1 MNTTQRLLSYL
12 DTPAP
17 VSYSS
22 PHRGESV
29 RHAQESMVS
38 RSVFCAPHVR
48 ACSVALAVALLASLG
63 TLGQATAASKTPAP
77 SRPAPAKS
85 AAATAQSA
93 LDQAKRLIDAEQPEA
108 AAVMLRRFIES
119 GPAPDL
125 IDDAYLLMAA
135 AMFGMKEQAET
146 IRYINQ
152 LLGEFPNSE
161 LVDRAKLLLAK
172 THARAGSLDL
182 ALPLL
187 SEVRSLST
195 DPAVKRDALRLTGEF
210 QVQKKDFLRAIQAW
224 LDELPLDTG
233 DQAQDTEG
241 QIRELVNEKLDAP
254 TLVRVRDAF
263 PKAFPGDLASIKLIE
278 LHTASGE
285 DHLVERDLRLFLGR
299 FPNHPYAAKAAEL
312 QAVVRTKFKSHPY
325 SIAAI
330 FPMSGKLAP
339 FGTEV
344 LNGIQLA
351 LERPKDGGD
360 SPSIGLIVKDTEA
373 DRAAFLDE
381 LSNVL
386 SDDRPLAVIGP
397 LLSKNLPVMAEM
409 AERTHV
415 PLITPSAT
423 VPNLRRFGSYVFSTA
438 LTYGHQAKRV
448 AEYAVK
454 EHQFK
459 RFAILYPDTAYGREL
474 ARLFAQEIRQQDG
487 ELIASE
493 PYKEGDNDFRAVI
506 GKLKAEDL
514 KKYGVEVQVDNDPA
528 KTGIRQGGKKGKRLL
543 YSPGFDAV
551 FIPGRSLDVGLLA
564 AQLAFYDIAVPLLG
578 ANGWNTP
585 DFARVADRSV
595 EGGVFADGFFI
606 DSASP
611 VVQEFVERYRK
622 RFQAT
627 PSLFAAQGYDAAR
640 LAVEAIRRGATTGE
654 AVRDYLMMQHDL
666 PTLSGPSGFNPDG
679 TLNRHVFLIQ
689 VKQGKFVPLD

>member
-1 MNTTQRLLSYL
+1 
-12 DTPAP
+12 
-17 VSYSS
+17 
-22 PHRGESV
+22 
-29 RHAQESMVS
+29 MVS
-38 RSVFCAPHVR
+38 RSVVCAPPLR
-48 ACSVALAVALLASLG
+48 PCGVALAAALFVTLG
-63 TLGQATAASKTPAP
+63 TPVQADAASKAPAP

-85 AAATAQSA
+85 PAVTAQSA

-108 AAVMLRRFIES
+108 AAVMLRRYIES
-119 GPAPDL
+119 GPGPDL
-125 IDDAYLLMAA
+125 LDDAYLLMAA

-146 IRYINQ
+146 IRYVNQ

-172 THARAGSLDL
+172 THARAGNLDL

-195 DPAVKRDALRLTGEF
+195 DPTVKRDALRLTGEF

-233 DQAQDTEG
+233 DQAQETET
-241 QIRELVNEKLDAP
+241 QIRDLVNEKLDAP
-254 TLVRVRDAF
+254 MLVRVRDAY
-263 PKAFPGDLASIKLIE
+263 PKMFPGDLAAIKLIE
-278 LHTASGE
+278 LHTTSGE
-285 DHLVERDLRLFLGR
+285 DHLVERDLRIFLSR
-299 FPNHPYAAKAAEL
+299 FPNHPYAAKAADL
-312 QAVVRTKFKSHPY
+312 QAVVRTKFKAHPY

-344 LNGIQLA
+344 LNGVQLA
-351 LERPKDGGD
+351 LEHSKDGGD
-360 SPSIGLIVKDTEA
+360 GPSIGLIVKDTES

-409 AERTHV
+409 AERTRV

-423 VPNLRRFGSYVFSTA
+423 VPNLRRFGTYVFSTA

-448 AEYAVK
+448 AEYALK
-454 EHQFK
+454 EQQFK
-459 RFAILYPDTAYGREL
+459 RFAILYPDTPYGRDL

-506 GKLKAEDL
+506 AKLKAEDL
-514 KKYGVEVQVDNDPA
+514 KQYGVEVQVDNDPA
-528 KTGIRQGGKKGKRLL
+528 KTGIRKGGKKGKRLL
-543 YSPGFDAV
+543 YSPGFDAI

-578 ANGWNTP
+578 ANGWNQP

-595 EGGVFADGFFI
+595 EGGVFADGFFAE
-606 DSASP
+606 SSSP
-611 VVQEFVERYRK
+611 AVQEFVERYRK

-640 LAVEAIRRGATTGE
+640 LTVEAIRRGATTGE
-654 AVRDYLMMQHDL
+654 AVRDYLLMQHDL

>member
-1 MNTTQRLLSYL
+1 
-12 DTPAP
+12 
-17 VSYSS
+17 
-22 PHRGESV
+22 
-29 RHAQESMVS
+29 
-38 RSVFCAPHVR
+38 
-48 ACSVALAVALLASLG
+48 
-63 TLGQATAASKTPAP
+63 
-77 SRPAPAKS
+77 
-85 AAATAQSA
+85 
-93 LDQAKRLIDAEQPEA
+93 
-108 AAVMLRRFIES
+108 MLRRFLES

-125 IDDAYLLMAA
+125 LDDAYLLMAA
-135 AMFGMKEQAET
+135 AMYGMKEHAET
-146 IRYINQ
+146 IRYVNQ
-152 LLGEFPNSE
+152 LLGEFPNSD

-172 THARAGSLDL
+172 SHARAGNLDL

-187 SEVRSLST
+187 AEVRSLSA
-195 DPAVKRDALRLTGEF
+195 DPVIKRDALRLTGEF

-224 LDELPLDTG
+224 LDELPLDAG
-233 DQAQDTEG
+233 DQARETET
-241 QIRELVNEKLDAP
+241 QIRDLVNDKLDAP
-254 TLVRVRDAF
+254 TLMRVRDAY
-263 PKAFPGDLASIKLIE
+263 PRTFPGDVASIKLIE
-278 LHTASGE
+278 LHTAAGE
-285 DHLVERDLRLFLGR
+285 DHLVERDLRLFLNR
-299 FPNHPYAAKAAEL
+299 FPTHPYAAKAADL
-312 QAVVRTKFKSHPY
+312 QTTVRTKFKSHPY

-351 LERPKDGGD
+351 LERSKDGSE
-360 SPSIGLIVKDTEA
+360 SPSIGLIVKDTES

-381 LSNVL
+381 LSSVL

-397 LLSKNLPVMAEM
+397 LLSKNLPVMAEL
-409 AERTHV
+409 AERAHI

-423 VPNLRRFGSYVFSTA
+423 VPNLRRFGNYVFSTA

-448 AEYAVK
+448 ADYAVK
-454 EHQFK
+454 EQQFK
-459 RFAILYPDTAYGREL
+459 RFAILYPDTPYGREL

-493 PYKEGDNDFRAVI
+493 AYKEGDTDFRAVI
-506 GKLKAEDL
+506 GKLKTEDL
-514 KKYGVEVQVDNDPA
+514 KKYGVEVQVENDPA
-528 KTGIRQGGKKGKRLL
+528 KTGIRQGGKKSKRLL

-564 AQLAFYDIAVPLLG
+564 AQLAFFDIAVPLLG

-585 DFARVADRSV
+585 DFARVADRTV
-595 EGGVFADGFFI
+595 EGSVFADGFFA

-611 VVQEFVERYRK
+611 AVQEFVERYRK

-640 LAVEAIRRGATTGE
+640 LAVEAIRRGATSGE
-654 AVRDYLMMQHDL
+654 AVRDYLLMQHDL
-666 PTLSGPSGFNPDG
+666 PTLSGPSGFSPDG

-689 VKQGKFVPLD
+689 VKQGKFVPLE

>member
-1 MNTTQRLLSYL
+1 
-12 DTPAP
+12 
-17 VSYSS
+17 
-22 PHRGESV
+22 
-29 RHAQESMVS
+29 MVS
-38 RSVFCAPHVR
+38 RSVVCAPPLR
-48 ACSVALAVALLASLG
+48 ACSVALAVALLVTLG
-63 TLGQATAASKTPAP
+63 TPVQADAASKAPAP

-85 AAATAQSA
+85 PAVTAQSA

-108 AAVMLRRFIES
+108 AAVMLRRYIES
-119 GPAPDL
+119 GPGPDL
-125 IDDAYLLMAA
+125 LDDAYLLMAA

-146 IRYINQ
+146 IRYVNQ

-172 THARAGSLDL
+172 THARAGNLDL

-195 DPAVKRDALRLTGEF
+195 DPTVKRDALRLTGEF

-233 DQAQDTEG
+233 DQAQETET
-241 QIRELVNEKLDAP
+241 QIRDLVNEKLDAP
-254 TLVRVRDAF
+254 MLVRVRDAY
-263 PKAFPGDLASIKLIE
+263 PKMFPGDLAAIKLIE
-278 LHTASGE
+278 LHTTSGE
-285 DHLVERDLRLFLGR
+285 DHLVERDLRIFLSR
-299 FPNHPYAAKAAEL
+299 FPNHPYAAKAADL

-351 LERPKDGGD
+351 LEHSKDGGD
-360 SPSIGLIVKDTEA
+360 GPSIGLIVKDTES

-409 AERTHV
+409 AERTRV

-423 VPNLRRFGSYVFSTA
+423 APNLRRFGTYVFSTA

-448 AEYAVK
+448 AEYALK
-454 EHQFK
+454 EQQFK
-459 RFAILYPDTAYGREL
+459 RFAILYPDTPYGRDL

-506 GKLKAEDL
+506 AKLKAEDL
-514 KKYGVEVQVDNDPA
+514 KQYGVEVQVDNDPT
-528 KTGIRQGGKKGKRLL
+528 KTGIRKGGKKGKRLL
-543 YSPGFDAV
+543 YSPGFDAI

-578 ANGWNTP
+578 ANGWNQP

-595 EGGVFADGFFI
+595 EGGVFADGFFAE
-606 DSASP
+606 SSSP
-611 VVQEFVERYRK
+611 AVQEFVERYRK

-640 LAVEAIRRGATTGE
+640 LTVEAIRRGATSGE
-654 AVRDYLMMQHDL
+654 AVRDYLLMQHDL

>member
-1 MNTTQRLLSYL
+1 MGPRS
-12 DTPAP
+12 
-17 VSYSS
+17 
-22 PHRGESV
+22 
-29 RHAQESMVS
+29 VS
-38 RSVFCAPHVR
+38 RAPHLP
-48 ACSVALAVALLASLG
+48 ACSVALAVALLVGVA
-63 TLGQATAASKTPAP
+63 TLGETAPAPKTPAAP
-77 SRPAPAKS
+77 RSNPAKPP
-85 AAATAQSA
+85 ATTGQSA

-108 AAVMLRRFIES
+108 AAVMLRRFLES

-125 IDDAYLLMAA
+125 LDDAYLLMAA
-135 AMFGMKEQAET
+135 AMYGMKEHAET
-146 IRYINQ
+146 IRYVNQ
-152 LLGEFPNSE
+152 LLGEFPNSD

-172 THARAGSLDL
+172 SHARAGNLDL

-187 SEVRSLST
+187 AEVRSLSA
-195 DPAVKRDALRLTGEF
+195 DPVIKRDALRLTGEF
-210 QVQKKDFLRAIQAW
+210 QAQKKDFLRAIQAW
-224 LDELPLDTG
+224 LDELPLDAG
-233 DQAQDTEG
+233 DQARETET
-241 QIRELVNEKLDAP
+241 QIRDLVNDKLDAP
-254 TLVRVRDAF
+254 TLMRVRDAY
-263 PKAFPGDLASIKLIE
+263 PRTFPGDVASIKLIE
-278 LHTASGE
+278 LHTAAGE
-285 DHLVERDLRLFLGR
+285 DHLVERDLRLFLNR
-299 FPNHPYAAKAAEL
+299 FPTHPYAAKAADL
-312 QAVVRTKFKSHPY
+312 QSTVRTKFKSHPY

-351 LERPKDGGD
+351 LERSKDGSE
-360 SPSIGLIVKDTEA
+360 SPSIGLIVKDTES

-381 LSNVL
+381 LSSVL

-397 LLSKNLPVMAEM
+397 LLSKNLPVMAEL
-409 AERTHV
+409 AERAHI

-423 VPNLRRFGSYVFSTA
+423 VPNLRRFGNYVFSTA

-448 AEYAVK
+448 ADYAVK
-454 EHQFK
+454 EQQFK
-459 RFAILYPDTAYGREL
+459 RFAILYPDTPYGREL

-493 PYKEGDNDFRAVI
+493 AYKEGDTDFRAVI
-506 GKLKAEDL
+506 GKLKTEDL
-514 KKYGVEVQVDNDPA
+514 KKYGVEVQVENDPA

-564 AQLAFYDIAVPLLG
+564 AQLAFFDIAVPLLG

-585 DFARVADRSV
+585 DFARVADRTV
-595 EGGVFADGFFI
+595 EGSVFADGFFA

-611 VVQEFVERYRK
+611 AVQEFVERYRK

-640 LAVEAIRRGATTGE
+640 LAVEAIRRGATSGE

-666 PTLSGPSGFNPDG
+666 PTLSGPSGFSPDG

-689 VKQGKFVPLD
+689 VKQGKFVPLE

>member
-1 MNTTQRLLSYL
+1 
-12 DTPAP
+12 
-17 VSYSS
+17 
-22 PHRGESV
+22 
-29 RHAQESMVS
+29 MVS
-38 RSVFCAPHVR
+38 RSVSRAPHLR
-48 ACSVALAVALLASLG
+48 ACSVALAVAFLVGFA
-63 TLGQATAASKTPAP
+63 TLGEAAPAPKTPAAP
-77 SRPAPAKS
+77 RANQAKPPAN
-85 AAATAQSA
+85 TAQSA

-125 IDDAYLLMAA
+125 LDDAYLLMAA
-135 AMFGMKEQAET
+135 AMYGMKEHAET
-146 IRYINQ
+146 VRYVNQ
-152 LLGEFPNSE
+152 LLGEFPNSD

-172 THARAGSLDL
+172 SHARAGNLDL

-187 SEVRSLST
+187 SEVRSLSA
-195 DPAVKRDALRLTGEF
+195 DPAIKRDALRLTGEF
-210 QVQKKDFLRAIQAW
+210 QAQKKDFLRAIQAW
-224 LDELPLDTG
+224 LDELPLDAG
-233 DQAQDTEG
+233 DQAHETEA
-241 QIRELVNEKLDAP
+241 QIRELVNDKLDAQA
-254 TLVRVRDAF
+254 LVRVRDAY
-263 PKAFPGDLASIKLIE
+263 PKTFPGDLASIKLIE
-278 LHTASGE
+278 LHTAAGE
-285 DHLVERDLRLFLGR
+285 DHLVERDLRLFLSR
-299 FPNHPYAAKAAEL
+299 FPNHSYAAKAADL
-312 QAVVRTKFKSHPY
+312 QTTVRTKFKSHPY

-351 LERPKDGGD
+351 LERQKDG
-360 SPSIGLIVKDTEA
+360 SETPSIGLIVKDTEA

-381 LSNVL
+381 LSDVL

-409 AERTHV
+409 AERTRI

-448 AEYAVK
+448 ADYAVK
-454 EHQFK
+454 DQHFK

-474 ARLFAQEIRQQDG
+474 ARLFTQEIRQQDG
-487 ELIASE
+487 ELILSE
-493 PYKEGDNDFRAVI
+493 PYKEGDTDFRAVI

-528 KTGIRQGGKKGKRLL
+528 KTGIRQGAGKKGKRLL

-578 ANGWNTP
+578 ANGWNTQ

-595 EGGVFADGFFI
+595 EGSVFVDGFFA

-640 LAVEAIRRGATTGE
+640 LAVEAIRRGATSGE

>member
-1 MNTTQRLLSYL
+1 
-12 DTPAP
+12 
-17 VSYSS
+17 
-22 PHRGESV
+22 
-29 RHAQESMVS
+29 MVS
-38 RSVFCAPHVR
+38 RSVVCAPHLRV
-48 ACSVALAVALLASLG
+48 CSVALAVAFLFGFGALN
-63 TLGQATAASKTPAP
+63 QAAAAPKTPAP

-85 AAATAQSA
+85 PAATAQSA

-125 IDDAYLLMAA
+125 LDDAYLLMAA

-146 IRYINQ
+146 IRYVNQ

-172 THARAGSLDL
+172 THARAGNLDL

-187 SEVRSLST
+187 SEIRSLST
-195 DPAVKRDALRLTGEF
+195 DPTVKRDALKLTGEF

-233 DQAQDTEG
+233 DQAQETEN
-241 QIRELVNEKLDAP
+241 QIRELVTEKLDVS
-254 TLVRVRDAF
+254 TLTRVRDAY
-263 PKAFPGDLASIKLIE
+263 PKIFPGDLASIKLIE

-285 DHLVERDLRLFLGR
+285 DHLVERDLRLFLNR
-299 FPNHPYAAKAAEL
+299 FPNHPYAAKAADL
-312 QAVVRTKFKSHPY
+312 QATVRTKFKSHPY

-330 FPMSGKLAP
+330 FPLSGKLAP

-351 LERPKDGGD
+351 LERLKDGGD
-360 SPSIGLIVKDTEA
+360 SPSIGLIVKDTES

-386 SDDRPLAVIGP
+386 SDDQPLAVIGP

-409 AERTHV
+409 AERTHI

-423 VPNLRRFGSYVFSTA
+423 VPNLRRFGTYVFSTA

-448 AEYAVK
+448 AEYALK
-454 EHQFK
+454 EQQFK
-459 RFAILYPDTAYGREL
+459 RFAILYPDTPYGRDL
-474 ARLFAQEIRQQDG
+474 ARLFAQELRQQDG

-514 KKYGVEVQVDNDPA
+514 KQYGVEVQVDNDPA

-578 ANGWNTP
+578 TNGWNQP

-595 EGGVFADGFFI
+595 EGGVFVDGFFAE
-606 DSASP
+606 SSSP

-640 LAVEAIRRGATTGE
+640 LTVEAIRRGATTGE
-654 AVRDYLMMQHDL
+654 AIRDYLMMQHDL

-679 TLNRHVFLIQ
+679 TLNRHVVLIQ

>member
-1 MNTTQRLLSYL
+1 
-12 DTPAP
+12 
-17 VSYSS
+17 
-22 PHRGESV
+22 
-29 RHAQESMVS
+29 MVP
-38 RSVFCAPHVR
+38 RSVPRAPHLR
-48 ACSVALAVALLASLG
+48 ACSVALAVAFLAGLV
-63 TLGQATAASKTPAP
+63 TLGEAAPAKKNPAP
-77 SRPAPAKS
+77 SRTEQSKPPT
-85 AAATAQSA
+85 AAGQSG
-93 LDQAKRLIDAEQPEA
+93 LDQAKRLIDSEQPEA

-125 IDDAYLLMAA
+125 LDDAYLLMAA
-135 AMFGMKEQAET
+135 AMFGMKEHAET
-146 IRYINQ
+146 VRYVNQ
-152 LLGEFPNSE
+152 LLGEFPKSD
-161 LVDRAKLLLAK
+161 LADRAKLLLAK
-172 THARAGSLDL
+172 THARAGNLDL

-187 SEVRSLST
+187 SEVRSLSA
-195 DPAVKRDALRLTGEF
+195 DPAIKRDALRLTGEF
-210 QVQKKDFLRAIQAW
+210 QAQKKDYLRAIQAW
-224 LDELPLDTG
+224 LDEIPLDAD
-233 DQAQDTEG
+233 DQAHETEG
-241 QIRELVNEKLDAP
+241 QIRQLVNEQLDAP
-254 TLVRVRDAF
+254 ALVRVREAY
-263 PKAFPGDLASIKLIE
+263 PKSFPGDLASIKLVE
-278 LHTASGE
+278 LHTAAGE
-285 DHLVERDLRLFLGR
+285 DHLVERDLRLFLSR
-299 FPNHPYAAKAAEL
+299 FPNHSYTAKAADL
-312 QAVVRTKFKSHPY
+312 QVVVRTKFKSHPY

-351 LERPKDGGD
+351 LERSKDGGET
-360 SPSIGLIVKDTEA
+360 PSIGLIVKDTES

-381 LSNVL
+381 LSGVL

-409 AERTHV
+409 AERTRI

-423 VPNLRRFGSYVFSTA
+423 APNLRRFGNYVFSTA
-438 LTYGHQAKRV
+438 LTYNHQAKRV
-448 AEYAVK
+448 ADYAIR
-454 EHQFK
+454 EQQYK
-459 RFAILYPDTAYGREL
+459 RLAILYPDTAYGRDL

-493 PYKEGDNDFRAVI
+493 AYKEGDTDFRAVI
-506 GKLKAEDL
+506 ARLKAEDL
-514 KKYGVEVQVDNDPA
+514 KKYGVEVLIENDPTKA
-528 KTGIRQGGKKGKRLL
+528 PVKSLGKKNKRLL

-578 ANGWNTP
+578 ANGWNQP
-585 DFARVADRSV
+585 DFTRVADRTV
-595 EGGVFADGFFI
+595 EGSVFVDGFFAE
-606 DSASP
+606 SGSP

-640 LAVEAIRRGATTGE
+640 LAVEAIKRGATTGE
-654 AVRDYLMMQHDL
+654 GVRDFLMMQHDL

-679 TLNRHVFLIQ
+679 TLNRRVFLIQ